1 MSQET
6 FTADEERLLGNF
18 VTSTTSTVF
27 CLVNLPETVKGAL
40 FSRYSRSTKGLR
52 RLLIDEFLKN
62 PEGGFVADAGA
73 AAGDA
78 MGQMLNVARA
88 QEFYDRILDGYGDD
102 SIGELGGAHLALERI
117 SNIASKTV
125 EDCRIGG
132 SPLEKSTRY
141 VRFDQKVDG
150 QYQYYREPAIMASR
164 HADAYVETMDFLFS
178 TYSRLIDPLQG
189 FVHERFPQEE
199 GVSKGAYDASVRSM
213 ALDCLRG
220 LLPAATLTNVGLF
233 GNGRFFESLLMKLRM
248 SPLAE
253 LRSLA
258 DLSQAE
264 LDKVIPSFVR
274 RARKDSRH
282 FASQEAF
289 HAARSAAVREAALT
303 VMRGDTM
310 KRSSPPSP
318 PEKSVS
324 PVKLVRSERDAEERV
339 LAAIL
344 YPEHQVPL
352 AEVLDNIR
360 SLPGG
365 EKDRILSAY
374 LAGRANR
381 RHKPGRA
388 LEHATYTFDILADF
402 GCYRDLQ
409 RHRMLTQERQLLSTK
424 HGYSVP
430 GPVDEAGFGRDYR
443 EALDRADTLCKEIA
457 REMPV
462 EAQYAVPF
470 AYRLRWY
477 FCANLRALVWLCELR
492 TVPQGHESYRRVAQ
506 ELFREVERVHP
517 RLAAC
522 FGFVDMNRYAL
533 GRLTSE
539 MKAEERKLSRWM
551 R

>member
-1 MSQET
+1 MSAET
-6 FTADEERLLGNF
+6 FTPGEERLLGHF
-18 VTSTTSTVF
+18 VTSTSSPVF

-52 RLLIDEFLKN
+52 RLLLDEFLTN
-62 PEGGFVADAGA
+62 PEGGFAGEAA

-78 MGQMLNVARA
+78 IRQMLNVARA

-102 SIGELGGAHLALERI
+102 SIGELGGAHLALERV
-117 SNIASKTV
+117 SNIASKAV

-150 QYQYYREPAIMASR
+150 QYQYYREPRIMASR
-164 HADAYVETMDFLFS
+164 HASAYIETMDVLFS
-178 TYSRLIDPLQG
+178 TYSRLVEPMQA
-189 FVHERFPQEE
+189 FVRERFPQEE
-199 GVSKGAYDASVRSM
+199 GISKAAYDSSVRSM

-233 GNGRFFESLLMKLRM
+233 GNGRFFESLLVKLRT

-253 LRSLA
+253 LGSLA

-274 RARKDSRH
+274 RARRDSHH

-289 HAARSAAVREAALT
+289 HAARSAAVRDAALSALK
-303 VMRGDTM
+303 GLHDTPDM
-310 KRSSPPSP
+310 HSRQH
-318 PEKSVS
+318 ERSVS
-324 PVKLVRSERDAEERV
+324 LVRWDRDAEERV

-352 AEVLDNIR
+352 AALADKVR

-365 EKDRILSAY
+365 ERDRILAAY
-374 LAGRANR
+374 LSGRGNR

-388 LEHATYTFDILADF
+388 LEHASYTFDILADF

-409 RHRMLTQERQLLSTK
+409 RHRMLTQERQLLSTA
-424 HGYSVP
+424 HGCNVP
-430 GPVDEAGFGRDYR
+430 GHVDDAGFGREYR
-443 EALDRADTLCKEIA
+443 EALDLADAFCREIA
-457 REMPV
+457 GEMPL

-477 FCANLRALVWLCELR
+477 VTINLRSLVWLCELR

-506 ELFREVERVHP
+506 EIFREVERVHP

-522 FGFVDMNRYAL
+522 FGFVDMNQYAL

-539 MKAEERKLSRWM
+539 MRAEERKLSRWM